1 VIRRATLRLQALGAF
16 AAMLI
21 AVSMAPQPAGATTV
35 QRVVSPGGIEAWL
48 VHEPSLPLVA
58 LNFAFV
64 GGATADPAD
73 KPGVGHMVSS
83 LLDDGAGE
91 LDAKAFQRRVE
102 DNAVQLRFSV
112 TQDYFSGSIRLL
124 KDRQDPSFD
133 LLRLALNQPR
143 FDADAIGRVREQ
155 IMAGLRRETTDPGS
169 IASKEW
175 WRTAFP
181 GHPYGRPTGG
191 TLTSVPTITADDLR
205 TYVKQVL
212 TRDTLKVAA
221 VGDID
226 AATLGKVLDTVFG
239 SLPATGTR
247 VTVPNALVRDGGR
260 RIVVQLNVPQAVV
273 RMGGEGLMRKDP
285 DFIPAY
291 VVNHIL
297 GGGSFT
303 SRLYE
308 EVREKRGLAYGVYSY
323 LLTMRHAAMF
333 MASTQTQAG
342 STREALELIEAQVA
356 RMVKDGP
363 TEDELV
369 KAKAYLKGSFALNFD
384 TSTKIAG
391 ILLQNQ
397 LDDLGIDYIEKR
409 DAMMDAVSI
418 EDTRRA
424 AKRLAEGG
432 MLVTV
437 VGQPKDLASKEPG
450 G

>member
-1 VIRRATLRLQALGAF
+1 
-16 AAMLI
+16 M
-21 AVSMAPQPAGATTV
+21 
-35 QRVVSPGGIEAWL
+35 
-48 VHEPSLPLVA
+48 
-58 LNFAFV
+58 
-64 GGATADPAD
+64 
-73 KPGVGHMVSS
+73 
-83 LLDDGAGE
+83 
-91 LDAKAFQRRVE
+91 
-102 DNAVQLRFSV
+102 
-112 TQDYFSGSIRLL
+112 
-124 KDRQDPSFD
+124 
-133 LLRLALNQPR
+133 RLALNQPR
-143 FDADAIGRVREQ
+143 FDADAMGRVREQ

-169 IASKEW
+169 IANKEW

-191 TLTSVPTITADDLR
+191 TLTSVPTITTDDLR

-247 VTVPNALVRDGGR
+247 VAVPNVLVRDGGR

-273 RMGGEGLMRKDP
+273 RMGGEGIMRKDP

-308 EVREKRGLAYGVYSY
+308 EVREKRSLAYGVYSY

-363 TEDELV
+363 TEDELA
-369 KAKAYLKGSFALNFD
+369 KAKAYLKGSYALNFD
-384 TSTKIAG
+384 TSTNIAG

-397 LDDLGIDYIEKR
+397 LDDLGIDYIQKR
-409 DAMMDAVSI
+409 NGMMDAVSI
-418 EDTRRA
+418 ADARRA

-437 VGQPKDLASKEPG
+437 VGQPKDLASQEPG